1 MKTSTTLL
9 VVGGVGIV
17 GYLVWR
23 WMAEKDASV
32 VSVSPGTGTGTRSG
46 SSDYGGVADI
56 IAASGG
62 ALTGVIDAIWGDSDE
77 EATDHEDAGSNDM
90 SWWE

>member
-23 WMAEKDASV
+23 WKAEKDASV
-32 VSVSPGTGTGTRSG
+32 VSVSPGTGSG
-46 SSDYGGVADI
+46 SKSSGYGYGGVADI

-62 ALTGVIDAIWGDSDE
+62 ALTGVIDALWGTSEE
-77 EATDHEDAGSNDM
+77 EAIDHEDGGIDDM
-90 SWWE
+90 AWWE